1 MNKSVKITLWIILFF
16 IILIISFF
24 IFKHETWEL
33 ENQYKKI
40 CCNNTCFNIE
50 IADDKE
56 SRELWLMYRKK
67 LPENNWMLFSFNTP
81 WIHSFWMKNTLI
93 PLAWI
98 RLDSNLKIVVIILM
112 NPCEVENCPIYT
124 PKSDAQ
130 YVLEINQ
137 WVIYEKWLLHTW
149 DYCKITNY

>member
-40 CCNNTCFNIE
+40 CCNNKCFDIE
-50 IADDKE
+50 IADNKE
-56 SRELWLMYRKK
+56 SRELWLMYRED
-67 LPENNWMLFSFNTP
+67 LSDNNWMFFIFDNL

-98 RLDSNLKIVVIILM
+98 RLDSNLEIVDIILM
-112 NPCEVENCPIYT
+112 DPCKTEECPIYT
-124 PKSDAQ
+124 PQSDAK

-137 WVIYEKWLLHTW
+137 WLVSEEWLLNTW
-149 DYCKITNY
+149 DKCELK